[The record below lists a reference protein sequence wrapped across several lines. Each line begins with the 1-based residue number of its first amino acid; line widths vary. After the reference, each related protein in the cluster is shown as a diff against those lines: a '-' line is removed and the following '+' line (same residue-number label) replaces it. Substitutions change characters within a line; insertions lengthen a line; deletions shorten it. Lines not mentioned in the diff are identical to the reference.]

1 MTRDEYKALT
11 REVVRGLQKG
21 LTPDNKSTL
30 DKFSEDDEKLNYNG
44 KPLQVEVSSEEGNNL
59 YQKQDGLYAMNTYV
73 TSESS
78 PVGEIIAFM
87 GTVCPDHY
95 VVCDGAEYP
104 LGTYPILER
113 FFAKQFG
120 SVNHFGGDGENTFAV
135 PDLRGEFLR
144 GTGGESNA
152 SRGAGGEIG
161 EHQDP
166 TLHAEHPTNIGN
178 GGTIFAVSCDST
190 SRLFRNTDA
199 FIDEGAN
206 SNYVNFSASR
216 VNNGTLCWYSTR
228 PTNTSVMYCIKCEPT
243 VMGGSDGS
251 TDAPLTKEEKDEII
265 AFIIASNDGSTE
277 ESEV

>member
-11 REVVRGLQKG
+11 REVVRVLQKG

-30 DKFSEDDEKLNYNG
+30 DKFSEDAEKLNYNG
-44 KPLQVEVSSEEGNNL
+44 KPLQVDVSSEEGNNL
-59 YQKQDGLYAMNTYV
+59 CQKKDGLYAMNTYV

-113 FFAKQFG
+113 FFTKQFG
-120 SVNHFGGDGENTFAV
+120 LVNHFGGDGENTFAV

-144 GTGGESNA
+144 GSGSGNRDSGTGGDV
-152 SRGAGGEIG
+152 G
-161 EHQDP
+161 EHQNATCITGGIGGGPEHGSSMYLFGAGSWTTPRDFDIGINQI
-166 TLHAEHPTNIGN
+166 AEVSITASSKNNHRIV
-178 GGTIFAVSCDST
+178 GGTV
-190 SRLFRNTDA
+190 
-199 FIDEGAN
+199 
-206 SNYVNFSASR
+206 
-216 VNNGTLCWYSTR
+216 R

-251 TDAPLTKEEKDEII
+251 TDVPFTKEEKDNII
-265 AFIIASNDGSTE
+265 AFIIAPNDNSTE